1 MSRRLLG
8 SVVAWV
14 ALAPTALACTA
25 DELGQATDAA
35 VAAWSQQDL
44 AAFRSAREAMAEHL
58 ACQTEVLSTDAVR
71 DVHLTGALSAY
82 LPPRD
87 PDRVEAA
94 FRALLS
100 VDPGFALSEAIAP
113 PGNLLHDLLEQARA
127 PDPAAAASVQALG
140 ASEGCTVLVDGREAS
155 FRTTAR
161 PVLLQLACAGSAKAN
176 VLLPPDAPLPIWA
189 QPPPPAVEPL
199 PLPPTDPEPDREGR
213 PALAL
218 AIGGG
223 ASLVAGAA
231 VLANAR
237 GWKDDYELLVADIP
251 GGGLADEEAPDVELA
266 RTRANRRGY
275 VAQGLGLAGA
285 GLVTAAVVV
294 HF

>member
-8 SVVAWV
+8 SVAAWV
-14 ALAPTALACTA
+14 VTTGQALACTA
-25 DELGQATDAA
+25 AELDGATGDA

-44 AAFRSAREAMAEHL
+44 AAFGSAREAMAEHL
-58 ACQTEVLSTDAVR
+58 ACQAEVLTTSSVR
-71 DVHLTGALSAY
+71 EVHLTSALAAY

-87 PDRVEAA
+87 PERVEAA
-94 FRALLS
+94 FRAVLS
-100 VDPGFALSEAIAP
+100 VDPGFALSEALAP
-113 PGNLLHDLLEQARA
+113 PGNLLHDLLEQARV
-127 PDPAAAASVQALG
+127 PDPAAAAAVQALG
-140 ASEGCTVLVDGREAS
+140 ASEGCTVRVDGREAS

-176 VLLPPDAPLPIWA
+176 VLLPPDAPLPLWA
-189 QPPPPAVEPL
+189 QPPAPEPL
-199 PLPPTDPEPDREGR
+199 PAPPEEPEPARS

-218 AIGGG
+218 AVGGG
-223 ASLVAGAA
+223 ASLFAGAA
-231 VLANAR
+231 VLRNAR

-251 GGGLADEEAPDVELA
+251 TGDLAVDRADDVATA

-275 VAQGLGLAGA
+275 VAQGLGIAGV